1 MSDLI
6 ADSWEKDYLKK
17 ADRFEKICAKTD
29 KLGYE
34 HDLQGSSATAEYACK
49 FLKKVSLYSKI
60 LSVFFFLI
68 ILAAHK
74 TSDYSSTVL
83 KFDEGYFE
91 KITPVKVE
99 K

>member
-6 ADSWEKDYLKK
+6 SDSWEKDYLKK
-17 ADRFEKICAKTD
+17 ADRFEKICVKAD

-34 HDLQGSSATAEYACK
+34 HDLQGSSSTAECACRL
-49 FLKKVSLYSKI
+49 LKKISLYSKI
-60 LSVFFFLI
+60 ISVFFVLI
-68 ILAAHK
+68 ILTAHK

-91 KITPVKVE
+91 KINPVKVE